1 METIDAGC
9 RLCLDPVAEKFC
21 SLNNPEFKEKL
32 DMVFNFP
39 VSSKSSLTSG
49 FSVRL
54 NIEQKDECSNT
65 ICKACWNTI
74 TDFFLYSEQ
83 VRINQE
89 NLMIKVEPKDELTE
103 IEHQQITGTD
113 NDTSNPYSKDE
124 DDADNE
130 ENSDDEVCSAA
141 SNSSDE
147 KPSKLKRQGIKKT
160 AKHGCLDLDA
170 NSKKWNKPTKEKL
183 EQMDQQIEEYFKMV
197 CDICG
202 DFAKNFLA
210 LQEHFQMVHDK
221 AGYIVCCK
229 KKLFARR
236 YLFEHLTFHKNP
248 TAFQCEVCQKNF
260 KTKDYMR
267 NHMANSHA
275 IGKVR
280 QYKCVHCKLSF
291 AKQQKLDAHLQ
302 THEKV
307 PCPHCKKLLKGAFS
321 LKVHITNL
329 HSDKDRRMICDTCGR
344 EFLSKIFFERH
355 IQEHMGIDPVK
366 KFQCQIC
373 LSWLKGERGL
383 QEHMQHSHYEK
394 SQTFFCDI
402 CNRKVANYRALQK
415 HKRRVHAER
424 KFACEFCDRK
434 FNQPIALKEHRAVH
448 TGEVLYTCDY
458 CERTSKKKSNLY
470 THVKKVH
477 PVEWAEK
484 RRLDA
489 EARIPKS

>member
-1 METIDAGC
+1 M
-9 RLCLDPVAEKFC
+9 
-21 SLNNPEFKEKL
+21 
-32 DMVFNFP
+32 
-39 VSSKSSLTSG
+39 
-49 FSVRL
+49 
-54 NIEQKDECSNT
+54 IELKKGCSNT
-65 ICKACWNTI
+65 VCQTCWNTI
-74 TDFFLYSEQ
+74 TDFFHYSEQ

-89 NLMIKVEPKDELTE
+89 KLKIKIEPKDELIELETQYTSGIENEANEYMSKKEPGTE
-103 IEHQQITGTD
+103 
-113 NDTSNPYSKDE
+113 SE
-124 DDADNE
+124 D
-130 ENSDDEVCSAA
+130 NSDGDESFAA
-141 SNSSDE
+141 SFTSSDE
-147 KPSKLKRQGIKKT
+147 VLEEFAEKPSRTMRQTNKKT
-160 AKHGCLDLDA
+160 VKHCSFDSEVT
-170 NSKKWNKPTKEKL
+170 SKKWNKPTKERL
-183 EQMDQQIEEYFKMV
+183 VQMDQQIDEYFKMV

-202 DFAKNFLA
+202 DLAESFPA
-210 LQEHFQMVHDK
+210 LQEHFQEVHQK
-221 AGYIVCCK
+221 VGYIVCCK

-248 TAFQCEVCQKNF
+248 SAFQCEVCQKNF
-260 KTKDYMR
+260 KTKDYMK
-267 NHMANSHA
+267 NHMANTHA

-280 QYKCVHCKLSF
+280 QYKCNHCKLSF
-291 AKQQKLDAHLQ
+291 AKQAKLDAHLL

-344 EFLSKIFFERH
+344 EFLSKLFFERH

-373 LSWLKGERGL
+373 QSWLKGERGL

-394 SQTFFCDI
+394 SQTFLCEI